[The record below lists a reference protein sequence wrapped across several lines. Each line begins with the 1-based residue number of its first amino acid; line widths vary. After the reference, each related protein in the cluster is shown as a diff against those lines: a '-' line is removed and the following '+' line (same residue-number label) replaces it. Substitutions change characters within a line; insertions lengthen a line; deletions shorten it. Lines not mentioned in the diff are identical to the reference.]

1 MVSGLWFW
9 ICPINTRQRTTK
21 EKKRR
26 DNKKTKSICIWEL
39 NLPQSNFWWNH
50 FFAALGF
57 WANKSEEAIEK
68 NKFIYRDGEK
78 KRLLDWT
85 TFNSISLKR
94 FHFDCLHYFICL
106 WKYLCE
112 WTLFA
117 ASHKDSI
124 FLWMRP
130 LDVPNIFVI
139 KNQISATLNLIS
151 FCKFTHFN
159 AFYFGTVK

>member
-1 MVSGLWFW
+1 ME
-9 ICPINTRQRTTK
+9 R
-21 EKKRR
+21 KK
-26 DNKKTKSICIWEL
+26 W
-39 NLPQSNFWWNH
+39 
-50 FFAALGF
+50 
-57 WANKSEEAIEK
+57 
-68 NKFIYRDGEK
+68 
-78 KRLLDWT
+78 LLDWT

-94 FHFDCLHYFICL
+94 FHFDCLHYFICSR
-106 WKYLCE
+106 KYLCE

-139 KNQISATLNLIS
+139 KNRISATLNLIS

-159 AFYFGTVK
+159 AFYFRTGKAVTYELSPNYKQSFTRLQLSQVNKQTLLWFRGKKYLKLDNEAFHSYQFWFHLKRQFVSILSQFNSISLH